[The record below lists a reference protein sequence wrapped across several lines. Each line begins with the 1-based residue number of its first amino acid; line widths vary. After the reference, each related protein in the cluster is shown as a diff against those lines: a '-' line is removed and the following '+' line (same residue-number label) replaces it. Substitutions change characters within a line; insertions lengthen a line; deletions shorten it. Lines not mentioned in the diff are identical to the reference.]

1 MKMMKRVLLALMLLA
16 VCCTLA
22 ACQKEDAD
30 TTSTDPVT
38 TEATDAAETGDAAE
52 SAEATEKPAATAK
65 TSKNDKKKNAD
76 DLDFAAI
83 LEDKAAT
90 GTVNVYHWWT
100 AGGEKDAIE
109 SVVDGFKNAYESVK
123 AKSNAIP
130 GGAGGA
136 MVMKVKVLQQAGK
149 SPETFQAHPGQ
160 EIEPYLKSNMLLSL
174 NQLWDYAN
182 LSERALPGIEELCTA
197 TDGNKY
203 IVPIG
208 IHKTNVIFYNIHV
221 FEKYGVEIP
230 EDENITWEQF
240 WDICEQLAAA
250 MPDGEYP
257 IDLGDRKG
265 WPACQVFENI
275 MLGTDPQIY
284 EDFINGIYNLE
295 DITTV
300 LTTYAR
306 LMEYVAPDHSS
317 RDWYEASGQVV
328 AGTYAMQIMG
338 AWMQPLMTSLGQE
351 YGVDYGVFTFPG
363 TDGWFGMCIDG
374 FVVSNDSADV
384 EAGIRW
390 AYNVTTPEVQSAFS
404 TLKESIS
411 PYSDTPDDV
420 YCELTLEFKNE
431 LTSDSIKTYPS
442 FTHGTALPWAAS
454 TSLQTQIQEFA
465 TSSDHDAEYFAKK
478 IVDIMKESS
487 VEGNWNL
494 VD

>member
-1 MKMMKRVLLALMLLA
+1 MRMKNWVSLLLA
-16 VCCTLA
+16 VLLLFSCTSALA
-22 ACQKEDAD
+22 AKRAKK
-30 TTSTDPVT
+30 
-38 TEATDAAETGDAAE
+38 DAAEMDI
-52 SAEATEKPAATAK
+52 P
-65 TSKNDKKKNAD
+65 
-76 DLDFAAI
+76 AI
-83 LEDKAAT
+83 LENTKDK

-109 SVVDGFKNAYESVK
+109 SVVKEFKEGYANVK

-136 MVMKVKVLQQAGK
+136 MVMKVKVLQQANK

-160 EIEPYLKSNMLLSL
+160 EIEPYLKSDMLLNL
-174 NQLWDYAN
+174 NKLWEYAG
-182 LSERALPGIEELCTA
+182 LSARALPGLEALCTA
-197 TDGNKY
+197 SDGNKY

-208 IHKTNVIFYNIHV
+208 IHKTNVIFYNKHV
-221 FEKYGVEIP
+221 FEKYGVAIP
-230 EDENITWEQF
+230 NHQDITWDEF
-240 WDICEQLAAA
+240 WAICEALAAK

-257 IDLGDRKG
+257 LDLGDRKG

-275 MLGTDPQIY
+275 LLGTDVQLY
-284 EDFINGIYNLE
+284 EDFINGTYDLE
-295 DITTV
+295 RITEV
-300 LTTYAR
+300 LATYAR

-338 AWMQPLMTSLGQE
+338 AWMQPLMTSMDQV
-351 YGVDYGVFTFPG
+351 YGEDYGVFTFPG
-363 TDGWFGMCIDG
+363 TAGWFGMCIDG

-384 EAGIRW
+384 EAGLKW
-390 AYNVTTPEVQSAFS
+390 AYNAASPAVQKNFS

-411 PYSDTPDDV
+411 PYNDTPDET
-420 YCELTLEFKNE
+420 YCTLTKYFKDELMDENT
-431 LTSDSIKTYPS
+431 KTYPS
-442 FTHGTALPWAAS
+442 FTHGTALPWSAS

-465 TSSDHDAEYFAKK
+465 TSSDHDAAFFAKK

-487 VEGNWNL
+487 VKGDWNL

>member
-1 MKMMKRVLLALMLLA
+1 MKLRRLAALALCGVMALSALPA
-16 VCCTLA
+16 GALA
-22 ACQKEDAD
+22 AKR
-30 TTSTDPVT
+30 
-38 TEATDAAETGDAAE
+38 
-52 SAEATEKPAATAK
+52 EKM
-65 TSKNDKKKNAD
+65 NAD
-76 DLDFAAI
+76 DMDIPAI
-83 LEDKAAT
+83 LEDTQAG

-109 SVVDGFKNAYESVK
+109 SVVDGFKDVYGKIK

-160 EIEPYLKSNMLLSL
+160 EIEPYLSSDLLLSL
-174 NQLWDYAN
+174 DQVWEYAD
-182 LSERALPGIEELCTA
+182 LSARALPGIETLCTA
-197 TDGNKY
+197 SDGSKY

-221 FEKYGVEIP
+221 FEKYGVAIP
-230 EDENITWEQF
+230 DHENITWDEF
-240 WDICEQLAAA
+240 FSICDQLAAA

-257 IDLGDRKG
+257 LDLGDRKG
-265 WPACQVFENI
+265 WPACQVFEDI

-284 EDFINGIYNLE
+284 EDFINGNYSVE
-295 DITTV
+295 DVTAV
-300 LTTYAR
+300 LSTYAR
-306 LMEYVAPDHSS
+306 MMDYVAPDHSS

-338 AWMQPLMTSLGQE
+338 AWMQPLLTSMGQV
-351 YGVDYGVFTFPG
+351 YGEDYGVFTFPG

-384 EAGIRW
+384 GSGVRW
-390 AYNVTTPEVQSAFS
+390 AYNVSTPEVQAAFS
-404 TLKESIS
+404 ALKESIS
-411 PYSDTPDDV
+411 PYSDTPDDT
-420 YCELTLEFKNE
+420 YCALTLKFKNE
-431 LTSDSIKTYPS
+431 LTAEGTKVYPS
-442 FTHGTALPWAAS
+442 FTHGTALPWSAS

-465 TSSDHDAEYFAKK
+465 TSTDHDAAYFANK
-478 IVDIMKESS
+478 IVNILKEAG
-487 VEGNWNL
+487 VKGAWNL

>member
-1 MKMMKRVLLALMLLA
+1 MKLRRLAALALCGVMALSTLPA
-16 VCCTLA
+16 GALA
-22 ACQKEDAD
+22 ARR
-30 TTSTDPVT
+30 
-38 TEATDAAETGDAAE
+38 
-52 SAEATEKPAATAK
+52 EKM
-65 TSKNDKKKNAD
+65 NAD
-76 DLDFAAI
+76 DMDIPAI
-83 LEDKAAT
+83 LEDTQAG

-109 SVVDGFKNAYESVK
+109 SVVDGFKDVYGKIK

-160 EIEPYLKSNMLLSL
+160 EIEPYLNSDLLLSL
-174 NQLWDYAN
+174 DQVWEYAD
-182 LSERALPGIEELCTA
+182 LSARALPGIETLCTA
-197 TDGNKY
+197 SDGSKY

-221 FEKYGVEIP
+221 FEKYGVAIP
-230 EDENITWEQF
+230 DHENITWDEF
-240 WDICEQLAAA
+240 FSICDQLAAA

-257 IDLGDRKG
+257 LDLGERKG
-265 WPACQVFENI
+265 WPACQVFEDI

-284 EDFINGIYNLE
+284 EDFINGNYSVE
-295 DITTV
+295 DVTAV
-300 LTTYAR
+300 LSTYAR
-306 LMEYVAPDHSS
+306 MMDYVAPDHSS

-338 AWMQPLMTSLGQE
+338 AWMQPLLTSMGQV
-351 YGVDYGVFTFPG
+351 YGEDYGVFTFPG

-384 EAGIRW
+384 GSGVRW
-390 AYNVTTPEVQSAFS
+390 AYNVSTPEVQAAFS
-404 TLKESIS
+404 ALKESIS
-411 PYSDTPDDV
+411 PYSDTPDDT
-420 YCELTLEFKNE
+420 YCALTLKFKNE
-431 LTSDSIKTYPS
+431 LTAEGTKVYPS
-442 FTHGTALPWAAS
+442 FTHGTALPWSAS

-465 TSSDHDAEYFAKK
+465 TSTDHDAAYFANK
-478 IVDIMKESS
+478 IVNILKEAG
-487 VEGNWNL
+487 VKGAWNL

>member
-1 MKMMKRVLLALMLLA
+1 MRGKRFCAMMLAGALALGACSTSVM
-16 VCCTLA
+16 A
-22 ACQKEDAD
+22 AKN
-30 TTSTDPVT
+30 
-38 TEATDAAETGDAAE
+38 
-52 SAEATEKPAATAK
+52 EKM
-65 TSKNDKKKNAD
+65 NAD
-76 DLDFAAI
+76 EMDIPAI
-83 LEDKAAT
+83 LEETDEK

-109 SVVDGFKNAYESVK
+109 SVVDGFSDAYEKVK

-160 EIEPYLKSNMLLSL
+160 EIEPYLTSDLLLNL
-174 NQLWDYAN
+174 NQVWDYAG
-182 LSERALPGIEELCTA
+182 LSERALPGLEELCTA
-197 TDGNKY
+197 SDGNKY

-221 FEKYGVEIP
+221 FEKYGIEIP
-230 EDENITWEQF
+230 DHENITWDEF
-240 WDICEQLAAA
+240 WSICDQLAAA

-257 IDLGDRKG
+257 LDLGDRKG
-265 WPACQVFENI
+265 WPACQVFEDI

-284 EDFINGIYNLE
+284 EDFINGNYNV
-295 DITTV
+295 DDVTQV
-300 LTTYAR
+300 LSTYAK
-306 LMEYVAPDHSS
+306 MMDYVAPDHSS

-338 AWMQPLMTSLGQE
+338 AWMQPLMTSMDQV
-351 YGVDYGVFTFPG
+351 YGEDYGIFTFPG

-384 EAGIRW
+384 EDGVRW
-390 AYNVTTPEVQSAFS
+390 AYNASTNEVQTSFSA
-404 TLKESIS
+404 LKESVS
-411 PYSDTPDDV
+411 PYNDTPDDT
-420 YCELTLEFKNE
+420 YCELTRKFKEE
-431 LTSDSIKTYPS
+431 LTSEDTKVFPS
-442 FTHGTALPWAAS
+442 FTHGTALPWSAA

-465 TSSDHDAEYFAKK
+465 TSADHDAEYFANK
-478 IVDIMKESS
+478 IVNILKEAG
-487 VEGNWNL
+487 VKGEWNL

>member
-1 MKMMKRVLLALMLLA
+1 MKLRRLAALALCGVMALSALPA
-16 VCCTLA
+16 GALA
-22 ACQKEDAD
+22 ARR
-30 TTSTDPVT
+30 
-38 TEATDAAETGDAAE
+38 
-52 SAEATEKPAATAK
+52 EKM
-65 TSKNDKKKNAD
+65 NAD
-76 DLDFAAI
+76 DMDIPAI
-83 LEDKAAT
+83 LEDTQAG

-109 SVVDGFKNAYESVK
+109 SVVDGFKDVYGKIK

-160 EIEPYLKSNMLLSL
+160 EIEPYLNSDLLLSL
-174 NQLWDYAN
+174 DQVWEYAD
-182 LSERALPGIEELCTA
+182 LSARALPGIETLCTA
-197 TDGNKY
+197 SDGSKY

-221 FEKYGVEIP
+221 FEKYGVAIP
-230 EDENITWEQF
+230 DHENITWDEF
-240 WDICEQLAAA
+240 FSICDQLAAA

-257 IDLGDRKG
+257 LDLGDRKG
-265 WPACQVFENI
+265 WPACQVFEDI

-284 EDFINGIYNLE
+284 EDFINGNYSVE
-295 DITTV
+295 DVTAV
-300 LTTYAR
+300 LSTYAR
-306 LMEYVAPDHSS
+306 MMDYVAPDHSS

-338 AWMQPLMTSLGQE
+338 AWMQPLMTSMGQE

-384 EAGIRW
+384 GSGVRW
-390 AYNVTTPEVQSAFS
+390 AYNVSTPEVQAAFS
-404 TLKESIS
+404 ALKESIS
-411 PYSDTPDDV
+411 PYSDTPDDT
-420 YCELTLEFKNE
+420 YCALTLKFKNE
-431 LTSDSIKTYPS
+431 LTAEGTKVYPS
-442 FTHGTALPWAAS
+442 FTHGTALPWSAS

-465 TSSDHDAEYFAKK
+465 TSTDHDAAYFANK
-478 IVDIMKESS
+478 IVNILKEAG
-487 VEGNWNL
+487 VKGAWNL

>member
-1 MKMMKRVLLALMLLA
+1 MKLRRLAALALCGVMALSALPA
-16 VCCTLA
+16 GALA
-22 ACQKEDAD
+22 ARR
-30 TTSTDPVT
+30 
-38 TEATDAAETGDAAE
+38 
-52 SAEATEKPAATAK
+52 EKM
-65 TSKNDKKKNAD
+65 NAD
-76 DLDFAAI
+76 DMDIPAI
-83 LEDKAAT
+83 LEDTQAG

-109 SVVDGFKNAYESVK
+109 SVVDGFKDVYGKIK

-160 EIEPYLKSNMLLSL
+160 EIEPYLNSDLLLSL
-174 NQLWDYAN
+174 DQVWEYAD
-182 LSERALPGIEELCTA
+182 LSARALPGIETLCTA
-197 TDGNKY
+197 SDGSKY

-221 FEKYGVEIP
+221 FEKYGVAIP
-230 EDENITWEQF
+230 DHENITWDEF
-240 WDICEQLAAA
+240 FSICDQLAAA

-257 IDLGDRKG
+257 LDLGDRKG
-265 WPACQVFENI
+265 WPACQVFEDI

-284 EDFINGIYNLE
+284 ENFINGNYSVE
-295 DITTV
+295 DVTAV
-300 LTTYAR
+300 LSTYAR
-306 LMEYVAPDHSS
+306 MMDYVAPDHSS

-338 AWMQPLMTSLGQE
+338 AWMQPLLTSMGQV
-351 YGVDYGVFTFPG
+351 YGEDYGVFTFPG

-384 EAGIRW
+384 GSGVRW
-390 AYNVTTPEVQSAFS
+390 AYNVSTPEVQAAFS
-404 TLKESIS
+404 ALKESIS
-411 PYSDTPDDV
+411 PYSDTPDDT
-420 YCELTLEFKNE
+420 YCALTLKFKNE
-431 LTSDSIKTYPS
+431 LTAEGTKVYPS
-442 FTHGTALPWAAS
+442 FTHGTALPWSAS

-465 TSSDHDAEYFAKK
+465 TSTDHDAAYFANK
-478 IVDIMKESS
+478 IVNILKEAG
-487 VEGNWNL
+487 VKGAWNL

>member
-1 MKMMKRVLLALMLLA
+1 MKLRRLAALALCGVMALSALPA
-16 VCCTLA
+16 GALA
-22 ACQKEDAD
+22 ARR
-30 TTSTDPVT
+30 
-38 TEATDAAETGDAAE
+38 
-52 SAEATEKPAATAK
+52 EKM
-65 TSKNDKKKNAD
+65 NAD
-76 DLDFAAI
+76 DMDLPAI
-83 LEDKAAT
+83 LEDTQAG

-109 SVVDGFKNAYESVK
+109 SVVDGFKDVYGKIK

-160 EIEPYLKSNMLLSL
+160 EIEPYLNSDLLLSL
-174 NQLWDYAN
+174 DQVWEYAD
-182 LSERALPGIEELCTA
+182 LSARALPGIETLCTA
-197 TDGNKY
+197 SDGSKY

-221 FEKYGVEIP
+221 FEKYGVAIP
-230 EDENITWEQF
+230 DHENITWDEF
-240 WDICEQLAAA
+240 FSICDQLAAA

-257 IDLGDRKG
+257 LDLGDRKG
-265 WPACQVFENI
+265 WPACQVFEDI

-284 EDFINGIYNLE
+284 EDFINGNYSVE
-295 DITTV
+295 DVTAV
-300 LTTYAR
+300 LSTYAR
-306 LMEYVAPDHSS
+306 MMDYVAPDHSS

-338 AWMQPLMTSLGQE
+338 AWMQPLLTSMGQV
-351 YGVDYGVFTFPG
+351 YGEDYGVFTFPG

-384 EAGIRW
+384 GSGVRW
-390 AYNVTTPEVQSAFS
+390 AYNVSTPEVQAAFS
-404 TLKESIS
+404 ALKESIS
-411 PYSDTPDDV
+411 PYSDTPDDT
-420 YCELTLEFKNE
+420 YCALTLKFKNE
-431 LTSDSIKTYPS
+431 LTAEGTKVYPS
-442 FTHGTALPWAAS
+442 FTHGTALPWSAS

-465 TSSDHDAEYFAKK
+465 TSTDHDAAYFANK
-478 IVDIMKESS
+478 IVNILKEAG
-487 VEGNWNL
+487 VKGAWNL

>member
-1 MKMMKRVLLALMLLA
+1 MKLRRLAALALCGVMALSALPA
-16 VCCTLA
+16 GALA
-22 ACQKEDAD
+22 ARR
-30 TTSTDPVT
+30 
-38 TEATDAAETGDAAE
+38 
-52 SAEATEKPAATAK
+52 EKM
-65 TSKNDKKKNAD
+65 NAD
-76 DLDFAAI
+76 DMDIPAI
-83 LEDKAAT
+83 LADTQAG

-109 SVVDGFKNAYESVK
+109 SVVDGFKDVYGKIK

-160 EIEPYLKSNMLLSL
+160 EIEPYLNSDLLLSL
-174 NQLWDYAN
+174 DQVWEYAD
-182 LSERALPGIEELCTA
+182 LSARALPGIETLCTA
-197 TDGNKY
+197 SDGSKY

-221 FEKYGVEIP
+221 FEKYGVAIP
-230 EDENITWEQF
+230 DHENITWDEF
-240 WDICEQLAAA
+240 FSICDQLAAA

-257 IDLGDRKG
+257 LDLGDRKG
-265 WPACQVFENI
+265 WPACQVFEDI

-284 EDFINGIYNLE
+284 EDFINGNYSVE
-295 DITTV
+295 DVTAV
-300 LTTYAR
+300 LSTYAR
-306 LMEYVAPDHSS
+306 MMDYVAPDHSS

-338 AWMQPLMTSLGQE
+338 AWMQPLLTSMGQV
-351 YGVDYGVFTFPG
+351 YGEDYGVFTFPG

-384 EAGIRW
+384 GSGVRW
-390 AYNVTTPEVQSAFS
+390 AYNVSTPEVQAAFS
-404 TLKESIS
+404 ALKESIS
-411 PYSDTPDDV
+411 PYSDTPDDT
-420 YCELTLEFKNE
+420 YCALTLKFKNE
-431 LTSDSIKTYPS
+431 LTAEGTKVYPS
-442 FTHGTALPWAAS
+442 FTHGTALPWSAS

-465 TSSDHDAEYFAKK
+465 TSTDHDAAYFANK
-478 IVDIMKESS
+478 IVNILKEAG
-487 VEGNWNL
+487 VKGAWNL

>member
-1 MKMMKRVLLALMLLA
+1 MRMKNWVSLLLA
-16 VCCTLA
+16 VLLLFSCTSALA
-22 ACQKEDAD
+22 AKRAKK
-30 TTSTDPVT
+30 
-38 TEATDAAETGDAAE
+38 DAAEMDI
-52 SAEATEKPAATAK
+52 P
-65 TSKNDKKKNAD
+65 
-76 DLDFAAI
+76 AI
-83 LEDKAAT
+83 LENTKDK

-109 SVVDGFKNAYESVK
+109 SVVKEFKEGYANVK

-136 MVMKVKVLQQAGK
+136 MVMKVKVLQQANK

-160 EIEPYLKSNMLLSL
+160 EIEPYLKSDMLLNL
-174 NQLWDYAN
+174 NKLWEYAG
-182 LSERALPGIEELCTA
+182 LSARALPGLEALCTA
-197 TDGNKY
+197 SDGNKY

-208 IHKTNVIFYNIHV
+208 IHKTNIIFYNKHV
-221 FEKYGVEIP
+221 FEKYGVAIP
-230 EDENITWEQF
+230 NHQDITWDEF
-240 WDICEQLAAA
+240 WAICEALAAK

-257 IDLGDRKG
+257 LDLGDRKG

-275 MLGTDPQIY
+275 LLGTDVQLY
-284 EDFINGIYNLE
+284 EDFINGTYDLE
-295 DITTV
+295 RITEV
-300 LTTYAR
+300 LATYAR

-338 AWMQPLMTSLGQE
+338 AWMQPLMTSMDQV
-351 YGVDYGVFTFPG
+351 YGEDYGVFTFPG
-363 TDGWFGMCIDG
+363 TAGWFGMCIDG

-384 EAGIRW
+384 EAGLKW
-390 AYNVTTPEVQSAFS
+390 AYNAASPAVQKNFS

-411 PYSDTPDDV
+411 PYNDTPDET
-420 YCELTLEFKNE
+420 YCTLTKYFKDELMDENT
-431 LTSDSIKTYPS
+431 KTYPS
-442 FTHGTALPWAAS
+442 FTHGTALPWSAS

-465 TSSDHDAEYFAKK
+465 TSSDHDAAFFAKK

-487 VEGNWNL
+487 VKGDWNL